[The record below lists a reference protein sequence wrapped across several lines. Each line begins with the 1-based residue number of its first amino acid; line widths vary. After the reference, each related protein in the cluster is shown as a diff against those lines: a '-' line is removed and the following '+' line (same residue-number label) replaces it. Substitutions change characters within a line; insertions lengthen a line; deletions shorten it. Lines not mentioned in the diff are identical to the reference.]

1 MKQYILSNAS
11 DNMSLFGRIDIAFFH
26 FIWMS
31 TFLRISSFI
40 SNGMGFE
47 GNLVILIA
55 ISFILLLMLFWILP
69 LNLLAYFVTRHQE
82 CLMSIL
88 IYVGWLASHFL
99 EYGLCGM
106 QSKWHNSK
114 WLLLLLFIRGIML
127 VFMIYNNKSKYIF
140 EVKIIICILLLYF
153 CVTYLHVFSFFCDVC
168 ISIVYVSYALCSK
181 NGWSRCC
188 DNIIYLYIF
197 AMLLL
202 PMVPSRILGLFQKL

>member
-69 LNLLAYFVTRHQE
+69 LNLLAYFTTRHQD

-88 IYVGWLASHFL
+88 IYVGWLASLFI
-99 EYGLCGM
+99 ESGLSDMLPEWYKCKGLL
-106 QSKWHNSK
+106 
-114 WLLLLLFIRGIML
+114 WLLCLRVIILLFM
-127 VFMIYNNKSKYIF
+127 VFNNKSTYIF
-140 EVKIIICILLLYF
+140 GVKIILCILL
-153 CVTYLHVFSFFCDVC
+153 YLCAMYSHVFFLVRDCC
-168 ISIVYVSYALCSK
+168 LSIVYVFYALCRK
-181 NGWSRCC
+181 NGWSRSC
-188 DNIIYLYIF
+188 NHIISLYVI
-197 AMLLL
+197 AMLII
-202 PMVPSRILGLFQKL
+202 SIISWRISGLFQ